1 MLFSERRGLKPPKS
15 IIQKD
20 SMDDDLRIGLWNM
33 VYVCFLEKHLLTTQS
48 TSSSKLWR
56 VVQALWSGYFK
67 RRLDTIPWSTKE
79 TYGEIRRY
87 FLSCEWN
94 EVYDFLEFVAR
105 AGAYLVPLESF
116 VLYFNPVLE
125 SELSGYRFLGKRF
138 VSITAE
144 EEIEAIEAA
153 LGAPDPFLGVRSHI
167 ETALDMLSDR
177 ESPDYRNSIKES
189 ISAVESLAK
198 VVTGKEK
205 AKLKDALKV
214 IDSKVPLH
222 GALKAAFEKLY
233 GYTSDEDGIR
243 HAMLEEASLTFTDAK
258 FMLVACSAFINY
270 VIGKCAES
278 GLEFST

>member
-1 MLFSERRGLKPPKS
+1 MSFSERRGLRSPKS
-15 IIQKD
+15 VIQKD
-20 SMDDDLRIGLWNM
+20 SMDADLRNGLWNA
-33 VYVCFLEKHLLTTQS
+33 VYFCFLEKHLLTFNITENAR
-48 TSSSKLWR
+48 LWPVVR
-56 VVQALWSGYFK
+56 VLWSDYFK
-67 RRLDTIPWSTKE
+67 GPLDEIPYFATE
-79 TYGEIRRY
+79 TSARIRNY
-87 FLSCEWN
+87 FFGCKWN

-105 AGAYLVPLESF
+105 ASDDVFSVGAFGSLCNS
-116 VLYFNPVLE
+116 VLE
-125 SELSGYRFLGKRF
+125 RELSAYRFVGDKI

-153 LGAPDPFLGVRSHI
+153 LGSPDPFLGVRQHI
-167 ETALDMLSDR
+167 ESALDKLSDR

-205 AKLKDALKV
+205 ATLADALKL

-222 GALKAAFEKLY
+222 GALKAAFAKLY
-233 GYTSDEDGIR
+233 GYASDEDGIR
-243 HAMLEEASLTFTDAK
+243 HAMLEEASLTFNDAK

-278 GLEFST
+278 GLDFST